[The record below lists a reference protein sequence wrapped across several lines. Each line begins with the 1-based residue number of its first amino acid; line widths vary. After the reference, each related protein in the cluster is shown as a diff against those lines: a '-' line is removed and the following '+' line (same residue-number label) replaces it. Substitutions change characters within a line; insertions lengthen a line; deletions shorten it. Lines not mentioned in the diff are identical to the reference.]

1 MILKG
6 DLVGDK
12 QAARATIDLYE
23 DDNANM
29 LDRIVYTTIFFKV
42 IINLL

>member
-1 MILKG
+1 MIIKG

-12 QAARATIDLYE
+12 QAARATIDLYA

-29 LDRIVYTTIFFKV
+29 LAGRVVQDCA
-42 IINLL
+42 NLVLID